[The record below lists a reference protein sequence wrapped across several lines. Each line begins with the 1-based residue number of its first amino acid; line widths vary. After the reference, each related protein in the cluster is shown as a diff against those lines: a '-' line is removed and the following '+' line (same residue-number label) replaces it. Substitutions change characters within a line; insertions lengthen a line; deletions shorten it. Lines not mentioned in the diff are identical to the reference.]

1 MALRGTGYAKR
12 PAGSAATQANV
23 SARMAG
29 DAEPATRVVP
39 LELGALLAP
48 YRGHGRISLRVERLP
63 HRTRLSRGQ
72 NNGDRSWS
80 LTLDD
85 LDGLNYLAPGN
96 LAGVQTLSIRIVSL
110 DGGDGA
116 TVAVLEHSIP
126 SAEDTPAPALKAE
139 SALPPAQPGADNAV
153 AERLRADLEKLKAS
167 LAAQETALADVQ
179 QTLDREWE
187 ARSRQMADSELK
199 AARIAWEGEAEK
211 RLAVVAAR
219 AAADVEKSRKAW
231 KAERDAELATS
242 ENLAKKHLERER
254 ARWRKDSEDSLANAE
269 KAWKA
274 SEAARIAAAEEKWR
288 ALSSQ
293 LQTRENSQREFEAL
307 LAEAEERWKERES
320 ARLADAEAQWRAS
333 SSKALAEA
341 VERATKEAELLRSKL
356 ESELKGQAVA
366 QLTEAKTQWR
376 QQSNRDLAEARTL
389 SEREAKSV
397 LEAAQKA
404 WKEKETGLIAAVDA
418 KWQERCA
425 GLVAEAR
432 AQALAEGKADEGSQL
447 GRLRDEL
454 AAAKKA
460 AADRDV
466 ELVRAR
472 KAAEEANEQLRQQ
485 IATTLSDAQKAWNRD
500 EAARFAAAEA
510 KWQEQS
516 ARLVAETRAQAS
528 AAGKADEVGQT
539 SRLRDELAFANKTL
553 ADRDAEIAQIRRA
566 AEDSNERLQGQLAYA
581 VSDAQKIWSV
591 EEAARLATAEAQW
604 REQSAKALADAR
616 ASAPVPDHKDDSVEL
631 DRLRN
636 ELAAARSTLADRDA
650 ELARSRQAVET
661 TNKEPRRQNEAALA
675 EARNAWSVEEAA
687 RLEAAQKKW
696 REQSESALA
705 EATARYK
712 QAEAEL
718 AAAQEQSD
726 TPQNVRDTVEILR
739 LRDEVEQLK
748 STVAIR
754 DVELAQAHATAEQFR
769 TRLASEREE
778 ILPSHNRGGRRSMAE
793 EGGDDGEETAK
804 RPIWRDIALVAAV
817 VAFGIL
823 LYPHIVSM
831 LPDDWWP
838 ASSTS
843 DDSDTAPE
851 VHRPAPAPAAAQA
864 TDVIVHAANVRSGP
878 SKTAAVVA
886 TLDRDVNVRT
896 VERRGNWAHIEFSVG
911 DAKKHEGWVYSSFLK
926 PVPTSSSTPAQ
937 EGAH

>member
-12 PAGSAATQANV
+12 PAGSAATQGNA

-39 LELGALLAP
+39 LDLGALLAP

-85 LDGLNYLAPGN
+85 LDGLNYLAPKN

-116 TVAVLEHSIP
+116 TMAVLEHSIP
-126 SAEDTPAPALKAE
+126 SAEDTAAPSSKAE
-139 SALPPAQPGADNAV
+139 SPLPNAQTVVEAAL
-153 AERLRADLEKLKAS
+153 AERLRAELEKLKAS
-167 LAAQETALADVQ
+167 LVAQETALVDMRQ
-179 QTLDREWE
+179 SLDREWE
-187 ARSRQMADSELK
+187 ARSRQMADAEIK
-199 AARIAWEGEAEK
+199 AARVAWEVETEKQLAE
-211 RLAVVAAR
+211 VAAR
-219 AAADVEKSRKAW
+219 AGADVEKSRKAW
-231 KAERDAELATS
+231 QAERDAELATLES
-242 ENLAKKHLERER
+242 LARKQLEQER
-254 ARWRKDSEDSLANAE
+254 ARWRAEFEESLAKAE

-293 LQTRENSQREFEAL
+293 LQTREGSQKEFEAL
-307 LAEAEERWKERES
+307 LAEAEKRWKERES
-320 ARLADAEAQWRAS
+320 VRLADVEAQWRAS

-341 VERATKEAELLRSKL
+341 AERATKETEQLRGKL
-356 ESELKGQAVA
+356 ESDLKDQAA
-366 QLTEAKTQWR
+366 ARLSEAKTLWQ
-376 QQSNRDLAEARTL
+376 QQSNSALAEARAL
-389 SEREAKSV
+389 SENEAKSV

-404 WKEKETGLIAAVDA
+404 WKEKETGLIAAVEA
-418 KWQERCA
+418 RWKEQSAR
-425 GLVAEAR
+425 LVAEAR
-432 AQALAEGKADEGSQL
+432 AQASAAGKADEGSQL

-454 AAAKKA
+454 AAANKTL
-460 AADRDV
+460 ADRDA
-466 ELVRAR
+466 ELVRVR
-472 KAAEEANEQLRQQ
+472 QAAEEANEQFRQQ
-485 IATTLSDAQKAWNRD
+485 TATTLSDAQKAWSRD

-516 ARLVAETRAQAS
+516 TRLVAETRAQTS
-528 AAGKADEVGQT
+528 ATGIADEVGQT
-539 SRLRDELAFANKTL
+539 SRLRDEMAFANKTL

-566 AEDSNERLQGQLAYA
+566 AEDSNERLQRQLASA

-616 ASAPVPDHKDDSVEL
+616 ASAPVADHKDDGVEL
-631 DRLRN
+631 GRLRS
-636 ELAAARSTLADRDA
+636 ELAAAQSALTDRDA
-650 ELARSRQAVET
+650 ELARSRQAIET
-661 TNKEPRRQNEAALA
+661 TNEELRRQNEAAFA
-675 EARNAWSVEEAA
+675 DARNIWSVEEAA
-687 RLEAAQKKW
+687 RLEAAEEKW

-705 EATARYK
+705 EAAARHK

-718 AAAQEQSD
+718 AAVQTQSD

-769 TRLASEREE
+769 ARLSSEHEE
-778 ILPSHNRGGRRSMAE
+778 ILPTRNRGGGRSMAE
-793 EGGDDGEETAK
+793 DGGGDGEEAAN
-804 RPIWRDIALVAAV
+804 RPIWRDVALVAAV
-817 VAFGIL
+817 AAFGIL

-831 LPDDWWP
+831 IPDDWWP
-838 ASSTS
+838 ASSYS
-843 DDSDTAPE
+843 DDNDTAPV
-851 VHRPAPAPAAAQA
+851 VHRPAPAPAADQP

-878 SKTAAVVA
+878 SKTATVVA
-886 TLDRDVNVRT
+886 TLDRDVKVRT
-896 VERRGNWAHIEFSVG
+896 VERRGNWAHIKFSDG
-911 DAKKHEGWVYSSFLK
+911 GAKKHEGWVYNSFLK
-926 PVPTSSSTPAQ
+926 AAPPSISKPAP